1 MNQLFESGGQSIGVS
16 ASASVVAKFNV
27 QDHGSYCR
35 EASIARA
42 LTSPWRCCAVLCVC
56 CGESLQSCP
65 ALYDPVNCSPP
76 DSPLLGIFQT
86 RILEWVTISFP
97 RGSSPPKDQTRI
109 SCIGRQ
115 ILYR

>member
-42 LTSPWRCCAVLCVC
+42 LTLSLLLCCVCAVVSHFSRVQLFMT
-56 CGESLQSCP
+56 P
-65 ALYDPVNCSPP
+65 
-76 DSPLLGIFQT
+76 
-86 RILEWVTISFP
+86 
-97 RGSSPPKDQTRI
+97 
-109 SCIGRQ
+109 
-115 ILYR
+115 

>member
-42 LTSPWRCCAVLCVC
+42 LTSPYSCFAVEVLCCAVCV
-56 CGESLQSCP
+56 L
-65 ALYDPVNCSPP
+65 
-76 DSPLLGIFQT
+76 
-86 RILEWVTISFP
+86 W
-97 RGSSPPKDQTRI
+97 
-109 SCIGRQ
+109 
-115 ILYR
+115 